1 MHVTTEMIY
10 HNDIDINSVLAIFKA
25 MLSKILSCATYG
37 IEGYLVDMEVDL
49 SGGLPAFTTVGLP
62 DNAVKESKDRV
73 FAAIKNAGFRF
84 PTKKIT
90 VNLAPADIKKEGSSF
105 DLPIAVGILAAS
117 ATIRET
123 SMKKYAILGELS
135 LDGSL
140 RPIKGAISIALAAK
154 HNKLSGIIIPKQNG
168 KEAAI
173 VEGIDVFAFEN
184 LIEVV
189 AFLNGE
195 IEVHPT
201 LVDRNEIFNAA
212 SQYSIDFAEVKGQY
226 HAKRALEIAAAGG
239 HNILM
244 IGPPGTGKTMLAR
257 RLVTI
262 LPRMTLDEALET
274 TKIHSVAGTLQTGE
288 PLVGTRPFRSPH
300 HTISDAGI
308 IGGGHVPKPG
318 EVSLAHNG
326 VLFLDELPEFH
337 KNVLEVLR
345 QPLEDG
351 SVTIGRAKV
360 TLTYPARFMLAAAMN
375 PCPCGYFTD
384 PYHECRCTPY
394 QIQHYR
400 AKISG
405 PLLDRIDIHI
415 EVPGLKYDE
424 LKTATPGE
432 PSETIRDRVN
442 KARETQLERFSE
454 KEKGKKIY
462 CNAHMESRAIRKY
475 CPIDDESQNLLK
487 TAIEKFGLSA
497 RAYDKILKVGRTIS
511 DLENS
516 KDIKIQHIAEAIQ
529 YRSLDKDVWQKL

>member
-1 MHVTTEMIY
+1 M
-10 HNDIDINSVLAIFKA
+10 LAKVI
-25 MLSKILSCATYG
+25 SCATFG
-37 IEGYLVDMEVDL
+37 IEGYLIDVEVDL
-49 SGGLPAFTTVGLP
+49 STGLPGFTTVGLP

-84 PTKKIT
+84 PSKKIT

-105 DLPIAVGILAAS
+105 DLPIAVGILTAS
-117 ATIRET
+117 QSIR
-123 SMKKYAILGELS
+123 SAQLNRYAILGELS

-140 RPIKGAISIALAAK
+140 RPIKGAISVSLAAK
-154 HNKLSGIIIPKQNG
+154 DNKLDGLIVPRSNAR
-168 KEAAI
+168 EAAI
-173 VEGIDVFAFEN
+173 VEGIDVYGFDN

-195 IEVHPT
+195 IDINPT
-201 LVDRNEIFNAA
+201 KVNREEIFDAA
-212 SQYSIDFAEVKGQY
+212 SQYTVDFAEVKGQHY
-226 HAKRALEIAAAGG
+226 AKRALEIAAAGG

-262 LPRMTLDEALET
+262 LPRMTLEEALET
-274 TKIHSVAGTLQTGE
+274 TKIHSVAGILSAGDSV
-288 PLVGTRPFRSPH
+288 LGTRPFRSPH

-308 IGGGHVPKPG
+308 IGGGHVPRPG

-337 KNVLEVLR
+337 RNVLEVLR

-384 PYHECRCTPY
+384 PYHECRCTPTA
-394 QIQHYR
+394 IQRYHTR
-400 AKISG
+400 ISG

-415 EVPGLKYDE
+415 EVPSLKYDE
-424 LKTATPGE
+424 LKSTQPGE
-432 PSETIRDRVN
+432 SSEEIR
-442 KARETQLERFSE
+442 ARINNARKLQLERFKS
-454 KEKGKKIY
+454 KRKIY
-462 CNAHMESRAIRKY
+462 CNAHLGSKHIRKY
-475 CPIDDESQNLLK
+475 CSIDDQSQSLLK
-487 TAIEKFGLSA
+487 TAIERFGLSA
-497 RAYDKILKVGRTIS
+497 RAYDKVLKVARTIA

-516 KDIKIQHIAEAIQ
+516 ENIKVQHIAEAIQ
-529 YRSLDKDVWQKL
+529 YRSLDKNIWQRL

>member
-1 MHVTTEMIY
+1 
-10 HNDIDINSVLAIFKA
+10 
-25 MLSKILSCATYG
+25 MLSQVLSCATFG
-37 IEGYLVDMEVDL
+37 IDGYLVDVEVDL
-49 SGGLPAFTTVGLP
+49 SAGLPAFTTVGLP

-84 PTKKIT
+84 PSRKIT

-105 DLPIAVGILAAS
+105 DLPIATAILAA
-117 ATIRET
+117 AQNVRNENL
-123 SMKKYAILGELS
+123 KRHAILGELS

-140 RPIKGAISIALAAK
+140 RPIKGAISLSLAAK
-154 HNKLSGIIIPKQNG
+154 QNRLDG
-168 KEAAI
+168 LILPRANAREAAI
-173 VEGIDVFAFEN
+173 VDGIRVYGFDN

-195 IEVHPT
+195 IEIQPT
-201 LVDRNEIFNAA
+201 TVDREEIFDAA
-212 SQYSIDFAEVKGQY
+212 SQYSVDFAEVKGQH

-262 LPRMTLDEALET
+262 LPKMTLEEALET
-274 TKIHSVAGTLQTGE
+274 TKIHSVAGILQAGDS
-288 PLVGTRPFRSPH
+288 LLGTRPFRSPH

-308 IGGGHVPKPG
+308 IGGGHVPRPG

-345 QPLEDG
+345 QPIEDG
-351 SVTIGRAKV
+351 NVTIGRAKI

-384 PYHECRCTPY
+384 PYHECRCTPTV
-394 QIQHYR
+394 IQRYHS
-400 AKISG
+400 KISG

-415 EVPGLKYDE
+415 EVPALKYNE
-424 LKTATPGE
+424 LKSTLPGE
-432 PSETIRDRVN
+432 SSLDIRRRVN
-442 KARETQLERFSE
+442 DARANQLERYEE
-454 KEKGKKIY
+454 KKQIY
-462 CNAHMESRAIRKY
+462 CNAHLGSKDIRKW
-475 CPIDDESQNLLK
+475 CVIDKESQSLLK
-487 TAIEKFGLSA
+487 TAIERFGLSA
-497 RAYDKILKVGRTIS
+497 RAYDKVLKVARTIA
-511 DLENS
+511 DLAGIE
-516 KDIKIQHIAEAIQ
+516 DIKIEHVAEAIQ
-529 YRSLDKDVWQKL
+529 YRSLDKNVWQKL

>member
-1 MHVTTEMIY
+1 
-10 HNDIDINSVLAIFKA
+10 
-25 MLSKILSCATYG
+25 MLSKVLSCATFG
-37 IEGYLVDMEVDL
+37 IDGYLVDVEVDL
-49 SGGLPAFTTVGLP
+49 SGGLPGFTTVGLP

-84 PTKKIT
+84 PARKIT

-105 DLPIAVGILAAS
+105 DLPIATGILAAS
-117 ATIRET
+117 QAVRGR
-123 SMKKYAILGELS
+123 SLNRYAILGELS

-140 RPIKGAISIALAAK
+140 RAIKGAISISLAAK
-154 HNKLSGIIIPKQNG
+154 DNGLDGIIVPKVNAR
-168 KEAAI
+168 EAAI
-173 VEGIDVFAFEN
+173 VQGINVYGVEN

-195 IEVHPT
+195 IEINPT
-201 LVDRNEIFNAA
+201 VVNREEIFEAV
-212 SQYSIDFAEVKGQY
+212 SQYTVDFAEVKGQH

-239 HNILM
+239 HNIIM

-274 TKIHSVAGTLQTGE
+274 TKIHSVAGTLSMGDS
-288 PLVGTRPFRSPH
+288 LVGTRPFRSPH

-308 IGGGHVPKPG
+308 IGGGHTPKPG

-345 QPLEDG
+345 QPIEDG
-351 SVTIGRAKV
+351 SVTIGRAKI

-384 PYHECRCTPY
+384 PYHECRCTPV
-394 QIQHYR
+394 QIQRYH

-415 EVPGLKYDE
+415 EVPSLKYDE
-424 LKTATPGE
+424 LKSATPGE
-432 PSETIRDRVN
+432 SSSEIRKRIN
-442 KARETQLERFSE
+442 RARERQLERFA
-454 KEKGKKIY
+454 KKRKIY
-462 CNAHMESRAIRKY
+462 CNAHMESKNIRKY
-475 CPIDDESQNLLK
+475 CPIDDASQSLLK
-487 TAIEKFGLSA
+487 IAIEKFGLSA
-497 RAYDKILKVGRTIS
+497 RAYDKVLKVARTIA
-511 DLENS
+511 DLENTD
-516 KDIKIQHIAEAIQ
+516 DIKIEHIAEAIQ
-529 YRSLDKDVWQKL
+529 YRSLDKNVWQRL

>member
-1 MHVTTEMIY
+1 
-10 HNDIDINSVLAIFKA
+10 
-25 MLSKILSCATYG
+25 MLSRVLSCATFG
-37 IEGYLVDMEVDL
+37 IEGYLINVEVDL

-73 FAAIKNAGFRF
+73 YAAIKNAGFLF
-84 PTKKIT
+84 PSKRIT

-105 DLPIAVGILAAS
+105 DLPIAIGILAAS
-117 ATIRET
+117 QTIRT
-123 SMKKYAILGELS
+123 GSLDRYAILGELS

-140 RPIKGAISIALAAK
+140 RPIKGAISISLAARS
-154 HNKLSGIIIPKQNG
+154 NRLDGLILPSINA

-173 VEGIDVFAFEN
+173 VEGINVYGFDN

-195 IEVHPT
+195 LQVNPVN
-201 LVDRNEIFNAA
+201 VDRDAIFK
-212 SQYSIDFAEVKGQY
+212 SVSKYPIDFAEVKGQY

-262 LPRMTLDEALET
+262 LPPMTLQEALET
-274 TKIHSVAGTLQTGE
+274 TKIHSVVGILPPGE
-288 PLVGTRPFRSPH
+288 SLIGTRPFRSPH

-308 IGGGHVPKPG
+308 IGGGHIPKPG

-351 SVTIGRAKV
+351 AVTIGRAKV

-384 PYHECRCTPY
+384 PYHECRCTPI

-424 LKTATPGE
+424 LKSAQPGE
-432 PSETIRDRVN
+432 SSEEIKKRVT
-442 KARETQLERFSE
+442 KAREIQLNRF
-454 KEKGKKIY
+454 KETKRKIF
-462 CNAHMESRAIRKY
+462 CNAHMETKDIRKY
-475 CPIDDESQNLLK
+475 CLIDEDSQKLLK

-497 RAYDKILKVGRTIS
+497 RAYDKILKVARTIA
-511 DLENS
+511 DLESSEN
-516 KDIKIQHIAEAIQ
+516 IKVQHVAEAIQ

>member
-1 MHVTTEMIY
+1 M
-10 HNDIDINSVLAIFKA
+10 LAKVI
-25 MLSKILSCATYG
+25 SCATFG
-37 IEGYLVDMEVDL
+37 IEGYLIDVEVDL
-49 SGGLPAFTTVGLP
+49 STGLPGFTTVGLP

-84 PTKKIT
+84 PSKKIT

-105 DLPIAVGILAAS
+105 DLPIAVGILTAS
-117 ATIRET
+117 QSIR
-123 SMKKYAILGELS
+123 SAQLNRYAILGELS

-140 RPIKGAISIALAAK
+140 RPIKGAISVSLAAK
-154 HNKLSGIIIPKQNG
+154 DNKLDGLIVPRSNAR
-168 KEAAI
+168 EAAI
-173 VEGIDVFAFEN
+173 VEGIDVYGFDN

-195 IEVHPT
+195 IDINPT
-201 LVDRNEIFNAA
+201 KVNREEIFDAA
-212 SQYSIDFAEVKGQY
+212 SQYTVDFAEVKGQHY
-226 HAKRALEIAAAGG
+226 AKRALEIAAAGG

-262 LPRMTLDEALET
+262 LPRMTLEEALET
-274 TKIHSVAGTLQTGE
+274 TKIHSVAGILSAGDSV
-288 PLVGTRPFRSPH
+288 LGTRPFRSPH

-308 IGGGHVPKPG
+308 IGGGHVPRPG

-337 KNVLEVLR
+337 RNVLEVLR

-384 PYHECRCTPY
+384 PYHECRCTPTV
-394 QIQHYR
+394 IQRYHT
-400 AKISG
+400 KISG

-415 EVPGLKYDE
+415 EVPSLKYDE
-424 LKTATPGE
+424 LKSTQPGE
-432 PSETIRDRVN
+432 SSEEIR
-442 KARETQLERFSE
+442 ARINNARKLQLERFKS
-454 KEKGKKIY
+454 KRKIY
-462 CNAHMESRAIRKY
+462 CNAHLGSKHIRKY
-475 CPIDDESQNLLK
+475 CSIDDQSQSLLK
-487 TAIEKFGLSA
+487 TAIERFGLSA
-497 RAYDKILKVGRTIS
+497 RAYDKVLKVARTIA

-516 KDIKIQHIAEAIQ
+516 ENIKVQHIAEAIQ
-529 YRSLDKDVWQKL
+529 YRSLDKNIWQRL

>member
-1 MHVTTEMIY
+1 M
-10 HNDIDINSVLAIFKA
+10 NIFLDNNLYMVILVR
-25 MLSKILSCATYG
+25 MLSKVISSATYG
-37 IEGYLVDMEVDL
+37 IDGYLVEVEVDL
-49 SGGLPAFTTVGLP
+49 SGGLPGFTTVGLP

-84 PTKKIT
+84 PSRKIT

-117 ATIRET
+117 QTIRSANLT
-123 SMKKYAILGELS
+123 RFAILGELS

-140 RPIKGAISIALAAK
+140 RPIKGAISIALAAREC
-154 HNKLSGIIIPKQNG
+154 NLDGIIIPRVNAR
-168 KEAAI
+168 ESSI
-173 VEGIDVFAFEN
+173 VEGINVYGVEN

-195 IEVHPT
+195 IEITPT
-201 LVDRNEIFNAA
+201 AVDREEIFERA
-212 SQYSIDFAEVKGQY
+212 SVYPVDFAEVKGQH

-262 LPRMTLDEALET
+262 LPKMTLNEALET
-274 TKIHSVAGTLQTGE
+274 TKIHSV
-288 PLVGTRPFRSPH
+288 VGCLSPGDSLIATRPFRAPH

-308 IGGGHVPKPG
+308 IGGGHTPKPG

-326 VLFLDELPEFH
+326 VLFLDELAEFH

-345 QPLEDG
+345 QPIEDG
-351 SVTIGRAKV
+351 SVTIGRAKL
-360 TLTYPARFMLAAAMN
+360 TLTFPARFMLAAAMN

-384 PYHECRCTPY
+384 PYHECRCTPVA
-394 QIQHYR
+394 IQHYLAR
-400 AKISG
+400 ISG

-415 EVPGLKYDE
+415 EVPALKYDE
-424 LKTATPGE
+424 LKSAKPGE
-432 PSETIRDRVN
+432 SSEEIRKRVN
-442 KARETQLERFSE
+442 KAREHQLERFANR
-454 KEKGKKIY
+454 KKLY
-462 CNAHMESRAIRKY
+462 CNAHMESRGIRKH
-475 CPIDDESQNLLK
+475 CVIDEPSQSLLK

-497 RAYDKILKVGRTIS
+497 RAYDKVLKVARTIA
-511 DLENS
+511 DLEDS
-516 KDIKIQHIAEAIQ
+516 MAIKMQHIAEAIQ
-529 YRSLDKDVWQKL
+529 YRSLDKDVWHRL

>member
-1 MHVTTEMIY
+1 
-10 HNDIDINSVLAIFKA
+10 
-25 MLSKILSCATYG
+25 MLSRVLSCATYG
-37 IEGYLVDMEVDL
+37 IDGYLVNVEVDL
-49 SGGLPAFTTVGLP
+49 SGGLPGFTTVGLP

-73 FAAIKNAGFRF
+73 YAAIKNAGFYF
-84 PTKKIT
+84 PSKRIT

-117 ATIRET
+117 QTVRTNSLERF
-123 SMKKYAILGELS
+123 AILGELS

-140 RPIKGAISIALAAK
+140 RPIKGAISISLAAQV
-154 HNKLSGIIIPKQNG
+154 NRLEGLIVPTANAR
-168 KEAAI
+168 EAAI
-173 VEGIDVFAFEN
+173 VEGINVYGFDN

-195 IEVHPT
+195 LQINPVV
-201 LVDRNEIFNAA
+201 VDREAIFKAV
-212 SQYSIDFAEVKGQY
+212 SKYPIDFAEVKGQY

-262 LPRMTLDEALET
+262 LPPMTLLEALET
-274 TKIHSVAGTLQTGE
+274 TKIHSVAGTLPAGE
-288 PLVGTRPFRSPH
+288 SLIGTRPFRAPH

-308 IGGGHVPKPG
+308 IGGGHIPKPG

-384 PYHECRCTPY
+384 PYHECRCTPV

-415 EVPGLKYDE
+415 EVPSLKYDE
-424 LKTATPGE
+424 LKSAQAGE
-432 PSETIRDRVN
+432 PSEEIKKRVN
-442 KARETQLERFSE
+442 RAREAQLNRF
-454 KEKGKKIY
+454 KETKRKIF
-462 CNAHMESRAIRKY
+462 CNAHMETKDIKKF
-475 CPIDDESQNLLK
+475 CPIDDESQSLLK

-497 RAYDKILKVGRTIS
+497 RAYDKILKVARTIA
-511 DLENS
+511 DLES
-516 KDIKIQHIAEAIQ
+516 KENIKVQHIAEAIQ

>member
-1 MHVTTEMIY
+1 M
-10 HNDIDINSVLAIFKA
+10 LAKVI
-25 MLSKILSCATYG
+25 SCATFG
-37 IEGYLVDMEVDL
+37 IEGYLIDVEVDL
-49 SGGLPAFTTVGLP
+49 STGLPGFTTVGLP

-84 PTKKIT
+84 PSKKIT

-105 DLPIAVGILAAS
+105 DLPIAVGILTAS
-117 ATIRET
+117 QSIR
-123 SMKKYAILGELS
+123 SAQLNRYAILGELS

-140 RPIKGAISIALAAK
+140 RPIKGAISVSLAAK
-154 HNKLSGIIIPKQNG
+154 DNKLDGLIVPRSNAR
-168 KEAAI
+168 EAAI
-173 VEGIDVFAFEN
+173 VEGIDVYGFDN

-195 IEVHPT
+195 IDINPT
-201 LVDRNEIFNAA
+201 KVNREEIFDAA
-212 SQYSIDFAEVKGQY
+212 SQYTVDFAEVKGQHY
-226 HAKRALEIAAAGG
+226 AKRALEIAAAGG

-262 LPRMTLDEALET
+262 LPRMTLEEALET
-274 TKIHSVAGTLQTGE
+274 TKIHSVAGILSAGDSV
-288 PLVGTRPFRSPH
+288 LGTRPFRSPH

-308 IGGGHVPKPG
+308 IGGGHVPRPG

-337 KNVLEVLR
+337 RNVLEVLR

-384 PYHECRCTPY
+384 PYHECRCTPTV
-394 QIQHYR
+394 IQRYHT
-400 AKISG
+400 KISG

-415 EVPGLKYDE
+415 EVPSLKYDE
-424 LKTATPGE
+424 LKSTQPGE
-432 PSETIRDRVN
+432 SSVEIR
-442 KARETQLERFSE
+442 ARINNARKLQLERFKS
-454 KEKGKKIY
+454 KRKIY
-462 CNAHMESRAIRKY
+462 CNAHLGSKHIRKY
-475 CPIDDESQNLLK
+475 CSIDDQSQSLLK
-487 TAIEKFGLSA
+487 TAIERFGLSA
-497 RAYDKILKVGRTIS
+497 RAYDKVLKVARTIA

-516 KDIKIQHIAEAIQ
+516 ENIKVQHIAEAIQ
-529 YRSLDKDVWQKL
+529 YRSLDKNVWQRL